1 MAEMK
6 VDYATI
12 HAAADDCKNTGGELE
27 SLFGQLKSDLAPL
40 VNTWQGD
47 AQTAYLAAQ
56 QEWDNKFEEL
66 KQLLAQV
73 AGVLPQLADGYQST
87 EQGVTGLF

>member
-1 MAEMK
+1 MSEMK

-47 AQTAYLAAQ
+47 AQTAYLSAQ
-56 QEWDNKFEEL
+56 TEWDNKFEEL

>member
-1 MAEMK
+1 MGEMK

-12 HAAADDCKNTGGELE
+12 HAAADDCKSTGGELE
-27 SLFGQLKSDLAPL
+27 GLFGQLKSDLSPL
-40 VNTWQGD
+40 VNTWDGD
-47 AQTAYLAAQ
+47 AKVAYMAAQ
-56 QEWDNKFEEL
+56 QEWDNSFEEL

>member
-1 MAEMK
+1 MSMK
-6 VDYATI
+6 VDYNTI
-12 HAAADDCKNTGGELE
+12 HTAADDCKKTGGELE

-40 VNTWQGD
+40 VGTWTGD

-56 QEWDNKFEEL
+56 AEWDKKFEEL

-73 AGVLPQLADGYQST
+73 AGVLPSLADGYQET
-87 EQGVTGLF
+87 ERGVTGLF

>member
-1 MAEMK
+1 MGEMK

-27 SLFGQLKSDLAPL
+27 SLFGQLKSDLSPL
-40 VNTWQGD
+40 VNTWDGD
-47 AQTAYLAAQ
+47 AKVAYMAAQ

-73 AGVLPQLADGYQST
+73 AGVLPQLADGYQAT

>member
-1 MAEMK
+1 MGEMK

-27 SLFGQLKSDLAPL
+27 GLFGQLKSDLAPL
-40 VNTWQGD
+40 VNTWDGD
-47 AQTAYLAAQ
+47 AKVAYMAAQ

>member
-1 MAEMK
+1 MGEMK

-40 VNTWQGD
+40 VNTWDGD
-47 AQTAYLAAQ
+47 AKVAYMAAQ

-73 AGVLPQLADGYQST
+73 AGVLPQLADGYQAT

>member
-1 MAEMK
+1 MGEMK

-27 SLFGQLKSDLAPL
+27 ALFGQLKSDLAPL

-47 AQTAYLAAQ
+47 AQTSYLAAQ
-56 QEWDNKFEEL
+56 TEWDNKFEEL

-87 EQGVTGLF
+87 ETGVTGLF

>member
-1 MAEMK
+1 MTEMK

-12 HAAADDCKNTGGELE
+12 HAAADDCKSTGGELE
-27 SLFGQLKSDLAPL
+27 SLFGQLKSDLSPL
-40 VNTWQGD
+40 VNTWDGD
-47 AQTAYLAAQ
+47 AKAAYMAAQ

-73 AGVLPQLADGYQST
+73 AGVLPQLADGYQAT

>member
-1 MAEMK
+1 MGEMK

-12 HAAADDCKNTGGELE
+12 HAAADDCKSTGGELE
-27 SLFGQLKSDLAPL
+27 SLFGQLKSDLSPL
-40 VNTWQGD
+40 VNTWDGD
-47 AQTAYLAAQ
+47 AKVAYMAAQ

-73 AGVLPQLADGYQST
+73 AGVLPQLADGYQAT